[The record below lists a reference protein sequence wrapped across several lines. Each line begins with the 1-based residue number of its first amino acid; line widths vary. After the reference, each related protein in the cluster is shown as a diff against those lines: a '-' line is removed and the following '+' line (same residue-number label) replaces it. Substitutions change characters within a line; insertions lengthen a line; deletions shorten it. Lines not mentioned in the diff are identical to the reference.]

1 MEKVRRILFLLKTI
15 VLTILFCA
23 AAYFENAQQQRL
35 IVLVAVFVLY
45 LAVGFCRGF
54 ISRDSNLYYLSFI
67 LDIVLVYTLEYN
79 SRLLINYFLHSF
91 YIIILLEAAL
101 SLGLRRGI
109 TIGAAT
115 VLVSLIKYVYL
126 IYYKFNLSNVSQL
139 AFFLMVNVLILVISG
154 FAQFNKE
161 EKERKDILYK
171 ELLDVHKK
179 LKQYTDEVNRLSVVE
194 ERNRIARDIHDTLG
208 HNMTALIMQLQMAEH
223 LLKEDEPK
231 AEELLADAVKTAKDS
246 MAGIREVVETLRGV
260 STVLTPAKSV
270 KKLVNEFSSR
280 TGVEIRLSI
289 NGETAMGNT
298 EADMAIVRIIQEAMT
313 NAVRHGKATKISVLL
328 DYSRDSIIFSVK
340 DNGTGA
346 ETIKEGY
353 GLKGIR
359 ERAEA
364 FGGRVEIGSS
374 DGFYIKGIL
383 YMRLLTERDSNPVE
397 AQH

>member
-45 LAVGFCRGF
+45 WAVGFYRGF

-91 YIIILLEAAL
+91 YIVILLESTL
-101 SLGLRRGI
+101 SLELKRGMAV
-109 TIGAAT
+109 GAVT
-115 VLVSLIKYVYL
+115 VLASLIKYVYL
-126 IYYKFNLSNVSQL
+126 IYYKFNLSNISQMT
-139 AFFLMVNVLILVISG
+139 FFFMVNLLILVIAG

-171 ELLDVHKK
+171 ELLDAHKQ
-179 LKQYTDEVNRLSVVE
+179 LKQYTDEVNRLSVIE
-194 ERNRIARDIHDTLG
+194 ERNRIARDLHDTLG

-223 LLKEDEPK
+223 FLKEDGPK
-231 AEELLADAVKTAKDS
+231 AGELLADAVKTAKGS
-246 MAGIREVVETLRGV
+246 MTSIREVVETLRG
-260 STVLTPAKSV
+260 TETIHTPAESV
-270 KKLVNEFSSR
+270 KKLVSEFGVK
-280 TGVEIRLSI
+280 TGVEIELDI
-289 NGETAMGNT
+289 NDGITVQNPGANI
-298 EADMAIVRIIQEAMT
+298 AIYHIIQEAMT
-313 NAVRHGKATKISVLL
+313 NAVRHGKAAKISVSL
-328 DYSRDSIIFSVK
+328 DYSCDFITFSVK
-340 DNGTGA
+340 DNGMGA
-346 ETIKEGY
+346 KTIKEGY

-359 ERAEA
+359 ERVEA
-364 FGGRVEIGSS
+364 FGGNVEIGAC

-383 YMRLLTERDSNPVE
+383 YLEGKK
-397 AQH
+397 